1 MTNDRNNTS
10 ASSLERNEE
19 WLSSLL
25 PEERAQAVA
34 VAVADKSNGTSV
46 SDKEDL
52 QFLDAIDHYGAKK
65 KIVQTLHD
73 IYDKDASS
81 LDSTSHT
88 TEQAQG
94 KVVNLFA
101 KYKKMTAVAACIA
114 GLTALLITV
123 VTLYISPAK
132 NQSQL
137 QQLSRDVEKIKKT
150 QAYQSSKILEVAS
163 KVPKGS
169 IVKSGGSAF
178 LIDGK
183 GYFITN
189 AHVLNGSG
197 AVVVNTK
204 GQEFKTEIVFI
215 DQTRDL
221 AVIKITDKDFK
232 PYKSL
237 PYSFR
242 RTRLELGQDIFTL
255 GYPRNDIVYNTGYI
269 SAATGFDG
277 DTSSI
282 QVAMIAN
289 PGNSGGPLF
298 NKNGEI
304 VGVLSTRET
313 KAEGVSFAIKTN
325 EIFQTLED
333 WRKTDT
339 SSLNI
344 QIPSNRN
351 LARLSRTEQIKELEN
366 YIYLVKVY

>member
-1 MTNDRNNTS
+1 MTNDRNYTN
-10 ASSLERNEE
+10 SLERNEE
-19 WLSSLL
+19 WLNNLL
-25 PEERAQAVA
+25 PEDRAKAIAQLLENEEGEV
-34 VAVADKSNGTSV
+34 TSK
-46 SDKEDL
+46 DKEDVH
-52 QFLDAIDHYGAKK
+52 FLLTMDSYGEKKAI
-65 KIVQTLHD
+65 IQTIQD
-73 IYDKDASS
+73 IYDNDATIHNE
-81 LDSTSHT
+81 TSNT
-88 TEQAQG
+88 TEAPHG
-94 KVVNLFA
+94 KVINIFA
-101 KYKKMTAVAACIA
+101 KYKKMTAIAACIA
-114 GLTALLITV
+114 GLTALVITV
-123 VTLYISPAK
+123 ITLYLSPAK

-137 QQLSRDVEKIKKT
+137 QQLSREVEKIKRA
-150 QAYQSSKILEVAS
+150 QAYQSSKIMEVAS
-163 KVPKGS
+163 KVPKGAV
-169 IVKSGGSAF
+169 VKSGGSAF

-215 DQTRDL
+215 DQSRDL

-232 PYKSL
+232 PYKTL
-237 PYSFR
+237 PYSFKR
-242 RTRLELGQDIFTL
+242 SKLELGQDIFTL

-269 SAATGFDG
+269 SSATGFDG

-289 PGNSGGPLF
+289 PGNSGGPIF

-304 VGVLSTRET
+304 VGVLSTREA

-325 EIFQTLED
+325 EIFQTLDD
-333 WRKTDT
+333 WKKTDT

-344 QIPSNRN
+344 QVNNRHS
-351 LARLSRTEQIKELEN
+351 LAKLSRTEQIKELEN